1 MMSALPLTALTL
13 VAAVSFV
20 RVFGETSSVAPGVV
34 LGAYAHAVLR
44 FSAAARI
51 PPVFVGTALLGGAG
65 LLASWMIAPH
75 TLAVGV
81 PTTETAQ
88 VLAERMSDGFGA
100 IRSADVPI
108 GPHSGIV
115 FVSALGVFIAAI
127 AADWVAFQARAVL
140 SACIPAATLFTLTAT
155 LGEEQSQVLLTVA
168 FVAATLS
175 FVLAHAPAYAGEA
188 NSWFSSET
196 RQLGPGAVL
205 RTGLPIVAIAA
216 LVAPVLGPRLPEA
229 KSAGLV
235 DLAPESGGSE
245 TRVTVSPLVDIRDRL
260 TQDPPVEVFT
270 VAADRAAYWR
280 MAALEAYDGQIWKS
294 EANYERADDD
304 LPTDSTAAPTV
315 NLVQTYRI
323 TALAQFWLPAAYR
336 PSLIDLDGARVNPDT
351 LTLLTD
357 RPTSDG
363 LTYRIESEVPSYGPL
378 DLVGET
384 GRVPENVRGF
394 LGLPG
399 GFPGVVA
406 DLATQ
411 ITSGRRTVYEKAL
424 SLQNF
429 FRTEFAYN
437 EEVPPGHSG
446 DRLVDFVT
454 TARAGFC
461 EQFSA
466 AFAAMARSI
475 GIPARVAVGFTSG
488 NLDSPTGTYHVKT
501 SDAHAWPEVY
511 IDPYGWVAF
520 EPTPS
525 RFNPSPANH
534 TGTFNPDAQQAP
546 PEELDPAATAT
557 TVVPAGSDPVT
568 PDTGAQSKPPDAG
581 DAATGVGSWVR
592 RLVIGLLVLLAVSAG
607 IVTGGLALARR
618 RRRRRTDALDPGGA
632 ILMAWDD
639 VVAHFRL
646 DGVVLERSLTPSEA
660 ARRAGAREP
669 EAADALDA
677 LRTLVDRAAYS
688 ASEPDSRDAA
698 TAWTAARH
706 VVAVLERDDSA
717 TRRLRRRFIAGP

>member
-1 MMSALPLTALTL
+1 MMSALPLTVLTL
-13 VAAVSFV
+13 VAAMSFV
-20 RVFGETSSVAPGVV
+20 RVFGETSSVVPGII
-34 LGAYAHAVLR
+34 LGAYTHVLLR

-51 PPVFVGTALLGGAG
+51 PPIITGTALIGGAG
-65 LLASWMIAPH
+65 LIVSWMIAPH
-75 TLAVGV
+75 TLAAGL
-81 PTTETAQ
+81 PTTATAQ

-115 FVSALGVFIAAI
+115 LVSALGVFIAAF

-155 LGEEQSQVLLTVA
+155 LGEEQSQVGLTVA
-168 FVAATLS
+168 FVAAALS

-188 NSWFSSET
+188 YSWFSSDT

-216 LVAPVLGPRLPEA
+216 LVAPILGPRLPEA
-229 KSAGLV
+229 ESAGLV
-235 DLAPESGGSE
+235 DLSPGSGGPQ

-270 VAADRAAYWR
+270 VTADRAAYWR
-280 MAALEAYDGQIWKS
+280 MAALEAYDGEIWKS
-294 EANYERADDD
+294 EANYEKADDD
-304 LPTDSTAAPTV
+304 LPTDSTAALTV
-315 NLVQTYRI
+315 ALVQTYRI

-336 PSLIDLDGARVNPDT
+336 PSAIELDGARVNPDT

-357 RPTSDG
+357 EPTSDG

-384 GRVPENVRGF
+384 GRVPENVRSF
-394 LGLPG
+394 LTLPG
-399 GFPGVVA
+399 GFPRVVA
-406 DLATQ
+406 DLANQ
-411 ITSGRRTVYEKAL
+411 VTSGRRTVYEKAL
-424 SLQNF
+424 ALQDF

-446 DRLVDFVT
+446 NRLVDFLT

-466 AFAAMARSI
+466 AFAAMARSL

-488 NLDSPTGTYHVKT
+488 NLDPATGTYHVRT

-568 PDTGAQSKPPDAG
+568 PDTSAESRPPAPD
-581 DAATGVGSWVR
+581 DATGAGSWLR
-592 RLVIGLLVLLAVSAG
+592 RILLGLLALLAIGVGIVIGG
-607 IVTGGLALARR
+607 FEMARR
-618 RRRRRTDALDPGGA
+618 RRRRRRDALDPAGA

-639 VVAHFRL
+639 VVAHLRL
-646 DGVVLERSLTPSEA
+646 DGVVLGRSLTPSEA
-660 ARRAGAREP
+660 ARFAGSREP
-669 EAADALDA
+669 EAADALDG
-677 LRTLVDRAAYS
+677 LRALVDRAAYS
-688 ASEPDSRDAA
+688 SSEPDARDAA

-706 VVAVLERDDSA
+706 VVAVLERDDS
-717 TRRLRRRFIAGP
+717 TSRRLRRRFLARP